1 MVKGATVREEEKRE
15 EEKTA
20 RTPSYCWRVTAF
32 YLKIPGNSCKSTKLR
47 GMRRLE
53 RGMYA
58 LAKGNKASLEAQ
70 LHTLLVC
77 QGMFFFTTISQCFGR
92 QTPVHL
98 VSERHGWNA
107 RYVYRAKQCRQA
119 DARRE

>member
-1 MVKGATVREEEKRE
+1 
-15 EEKTA
+15 
-20 RTPSYCWRVTAF
+20 
-32 YLKIPGNSCKSTKLR
+32 
-47 GMRRLE
+47 
-53 RGMYA
+53 MYA

-98 VSERHGWNA
+98 VSDKTVLVSAIHQHESVTGTYMRHPF
-107 RYVYRAKQCRQA
+107 
-119 DARRE
+119 